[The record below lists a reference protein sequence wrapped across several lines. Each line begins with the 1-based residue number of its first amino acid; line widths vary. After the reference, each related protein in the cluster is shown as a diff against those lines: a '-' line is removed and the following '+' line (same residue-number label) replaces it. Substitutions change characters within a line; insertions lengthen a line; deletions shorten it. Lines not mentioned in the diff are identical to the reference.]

1 MIIEPV
7 LTKHLSIADSKT
19 IWFRQVSPNY
29 SVNQFMLLFTDG
41 VNHIVHWKL
50 SKSELDLFFK
60 HNISYDRNTAEY
72 VINQPGY
79 YYIYSQITMN
89 IEEDDQIGRDSI
101 CHYIYR
107 TRKGIPDK
115 LLQNSR
121 TRCKFQGDESKSTS
135 YIGAVFNLNK
145 DDRLMVKVSHPNVV
159 DKAESSS
166 YYGLHII

>member
-1 MIIEPV
+1 
-7 LTKHLSIADSKT
+7 
-19 IWFRQVSPNY
+19 
-29 SVNQFMLLFTDG
+29 MLLFTDG

-107 TRKGIPDK
+107 TRNGIPDK

>member
-1 MIIEPV
+1 V
-7 LTKHLSIADSKT
+7 
-19 IWFRQVSPNY
+19 
-29 SVNQFMLLFTDG
+29 LLFTDG

-50 SKSELDLFFK
+50 SNSVLDLVFK
-60 HNISYDRNTAEY
+60 HNISYDPSTAEF

-89 IEEDDQIGRDSI
+89 IDKVVQNGRDSI

-107 TRKGIPDK
+107 TRLGKPDK

-135 YIGAVFNLNK
+135 YIGAVFNMNK
-145 DDRLMVKVSHPNVV
+145 DDRLMVKVSHPDVV
-159 DKAESSS
+159 DKAKSSS